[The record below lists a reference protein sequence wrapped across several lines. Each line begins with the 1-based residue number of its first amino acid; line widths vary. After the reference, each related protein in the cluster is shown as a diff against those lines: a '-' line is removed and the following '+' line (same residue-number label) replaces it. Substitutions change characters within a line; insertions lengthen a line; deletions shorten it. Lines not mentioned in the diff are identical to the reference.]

1 MIQRRPLEMSLGE
14 RAILRTVVYSSLFD
28 WPLKVEEIHRNL
40 QEHPLEESSILEIYQ
55 SSSWLPS
62 IMDYQD
68 GYLFLKGCDAMVQ
81 KRGRREERSR
91 AILKANRWVLKLISL
106 IPYVRM
112 VAISGSAAQ
121 LNMDED
127 GDIDLFLVTRG
138 NRVWSLAVTI
148 LVLTKLLGRRKMVCF
163 NFILSD
169 QRLVI
174 DRQDLFNANQIAH
187 LKPVLGEEVYERF
200 IQVNPFVAR
209 FYPNL
214 KATSLTWAYRPPG
227 ILRIL
232 KGTTE
237 WILSFG
243 LGQIQEFLCRKT
255 YAWYLGR
262 QSPRWKSP
270 QEVVMEKG
278 CLKLHTNSHREKVI
292 EAFEEALRQAESRM
306 GGEKV
311 GGASGAES
319 GSRS

>member
-1 MIQRRPLEMSLGE
+1 MSLGE

-28 WPLKVEEIHRNL
+28 WPLKVGEVHLNL

-55 SSSWLPS
+55 SSSWLRS

-68 GYLFLKGCDAMVQ
+68 GYLFLKGRDAIVQ

-91 AILKANRWVLKLISL
+91 AILRANRWVLKLISL
-106 IPYVRM
+106 IPYVRL

-163 NFILSD
+163 NFVLSD

-200 IQVNPFVAR
+200 VQVNPFVAR
-209 FYPNL
+209 F
-214 KATSLTWAYRPPG
+214 
-227 ILRIL
+227 
-232 KGTTE
+232 
-237 WILSFG
+237 LSQPQSHFALG
-243 LGQIQEFLCRKT
+243 LS
-255 YAWYLGR
+255 
-262 QSPRWKSP
+262 SPRDPSNP
-270 QEVVMEKG
+270 QGDHRMDSGLRAGPDPGVSLSQG
-278 CLKLHTNSHREKVI
+278 LCLV
-292 EAFEEALRQAESRM
+292 
-306 GGEKV
+306 
-311 GGASGAES
+311 SGAAVAAMEVT
-319 GSRS
+319 SRGGDGKGLPQTAHQ

>member
-1 MIQRRPLEMSLGE
+1 MGE

-28 WPLKVEEIHRNL
+28 WPLKVGEVHLNL

-55 SSSWLPS
+55 SSSWLRS

-68 GYLFLKGCDAMVQ
+68 GYLFLKGRDAIVQ

-91 AILKANRWVLKLISL
+91 AILRANRWVLKLISL
-106 IPYVRM
+106 IPYVRL

-163 NFILSD
+163 NFVLSD

-200 IQVNPFVAR
+200 VQVNPFVAR

-214 KATSLTWAYRPPG
+214 RATSPWVYRPPG

-237 WILSFG
+237 WILGFG
-243 LGQIQEFLCRKT
+243 LAQIQEFLSRKA

-270 QEVVMEKG
+270 QEVVMEKD
-278 CLKLHTNSHREKVI
+278 CLKLHTNSHREKVM
-292 EAFEEALRQAESRM
+292 EAFEEALRKAETNA
-306 GGEKV
+306 G
-311 GGASGAES
+311 
-319 GSRS
+319 

>member
-1 MIQRRPLEMSLGE
+1 MSLGE

-28 WPLKVEEIHRNL
+28 WPLKVGEVHLNL

-55 SSSWLPS
+55 SSSWLRS

-68 GYLFLKGCDAMVQ
+68 GYLFLKGRDAIVQ

-91 AILKANRWVLKLISL
+91 AILRANRWVLKLISL
-106 IPYVRM
+106 IPYVRL

-163 NFILSD
+163 NFVLSD

-200 IQVNPFVAR
+200 VQVNPFVAR

-214 KATSLTWAYRPPG
+214 RATSPWVYRPPW

-237 WILSFG
+237 WILGFG
-243 LGQIQEFLCRKT
+243 LAQIQEFLSRKA

-270 QEVVMEKG
+270 QEVVMEKD
-278 CLKLHTNSHREKVI
+278 CLKLHTNSHREKVM
-292 EAFEEALRQAESRM
+292 EAFEEALRKAETNA
-306 GGEKV
+306 G
-311 GGASGAES
+311 
-319 GSRS
+319 